1 MISERVAKKVD
12 RSGRRGRDWGFAALR
27 SSVLCS
33 TVLTCQI

>member
-12 RSGRRGRDWGFAALR
+12 RSGRRGRAWGGVVLR

-33 TVLTCQI
+33 TVFGLC